1 MVGAPGALARS
12 LARYLLHGRPLPQER
27 PSGKRLFSV
36 SDPGAVDVGLERRI
50 VELGDGRQ
58 VDEALAILYREEL
71 RAGAWMADI
80 GVWKTLFLDGV
91 MKVIGDLAAQGH
103 VVLEDSPRDAH
114 ADRRGLEKQ
123 APKIGTER

>member
-1 MVGAPGALARS
+1 MLGAPGALARS
-12 LARYLLHGRPLPQER
+12 LGRYLQRGWPLPQER
-27 PSGKRLFSV
+27 ASGKRLFSV

-103 VVLEDSPRDAH
+103 VVLEDSPRDAN
-114 ADRRGLEKQ
+114 ADRSGLEKQ